1 MIFSPVQILL
11 TILAVT
17 LGTMLTR
24 FLPFLLFPNSSKTPK
39 FIRYLGK
46 VLPYAVMGMLHVMQ
60 EDFRH
65 KNAPG
70 LAAVNQCLAFGAPE
84 ALALACV
91 AGLHL
96 WKKNTLLSIGAGT
109 TLYMVLIQFVFI

>member
-11 TILAVT
+11 TILAGT

-46 VLPYAVMGMLHVMQ
+46 VLPYAVMGMLVVYCLRNVS
-60 EDFRH
+60 FTT
-65 KNAPG
+65 AP
-70 LAAVNQCLAFGAPE
+70 FGAPE

>member
-46 VLPYAVMGMLHVMQ
+46 VLPYAVMGMLVVYCLRNVS
-60 EDFRH
+60 FTT
-65 KNAPG
+65 AP
-70 LAAVNQCLAFGAPE
+70 FGAPE
-84 ALALACV
+84 AACV
-91 AGLHL
+91 GRL
-96 WKKNTLLSIGAGT
+96 WRACTSGRRIRLLSIGAGT

>member
-1 MIFSPVQILL
+1 MTPAQMIL
-11 TILAVT
+11 TVGAVV
-17 LGTMLTR
+17 LGTMATR
-24 FLPFLLFPNSSKTPK
+24 FLPFLLFPASKPTP
-39 FIRYLGK
+39 RYVQYLGR
-46 VLPYAVMGMLHVMQ
+46 VLPYAVMGMLVVYCLRNVS
-60 EDFRH
+60 FTT
-65 KNAPG
+65 AP
-70 LAAVNQCLAFGAPE
+70 FGAPE

>member
-1 MIFSPVQILL
+1 MTLTPVQTLI

-39 FIRYLGK
+39 FIRYLGT
-46 VLPYAVMGMLHVMQ
+46 VLPYAVMGMLIVYCLRNVS
-60 EDFRH
+60 FTT
-65 KNAPG
+65 AP
-70 LAAVNQCLAFGAPE
+70 FGAPE
-84 ALALACV
+84 VIALACV

-109 TLYMVLIQFVFI
+109 ILYMVLVQFVFI

>member
-46 VLPYAVMGMLHVMQ
+46 VLPYAVMGMLVVYCLRNVSFTTASFP
-60 EDFRH
+60 EW
-65 KNAPG
+65 PI
-70 LAAVNQCLAFGAPE
+70 AAFSSGERPLQKSKQQQSKAVIF
-84 ALALACV
+84 
-91 AGLHL
+91 
-96 WKKNTLLSIGAGT
+96 
-109 TLYMVLIQFVFI
+109 

>member
-46 VLPYAVMGMLHVMQ
+46 VLPYAVMGMLVVYCCATYPLPQ
-60 EDFRH
+60 RLSARR
-65 KNAPG
+65 KRLRWPAWR
-70 LAAVNQCLAFGAPE
+70 
-84 ALALACV
+84 ACTS
-91 AGLHL
+91 GRR
-96 WKKNTLLSIGAGT
+96 IR
-109 TLYMVLIQFVFI
+109 F

>member
-1 MIFSPVQILL
+1 MTLTPVQTLL

-39 FIRYLGK
+39 FIRYLGR
-46 VLPYAVMGMLHVMQ
+46 VLPYAVMGLLVVYCL
-60 EDFRH
+60 R
-65 KNAPG
+65 NVTVTAAP
-70 LAAVNQCLAFGAPE
+70 FGVPE
-84 ALALACV
+84 AIAVLCV

-96 WKKNTLLSIGAGT
+96 WRKNTLLSIGVGT
-109 TLYMVLIQFVFI
+109 ALYMALVQFVFV

>member
-46 VLPYAVMGMLHVMQ
+46 VLPYAVMGMLV
-60 EDFRH
+60 
-65 KNAPG
+65 
-70 LAAVNQCLAFGAPE
+70 VYCLRNVSFMSTWRKDRSNPNRLE
-84 ALALACV
+84 IR
-91 AGLHL
+91 
-96 WKKNTLLSIGAGT
+96 NP
-109 TLYMVLIQFVFI
+109 